1 MRGMAP
7 TIFSGLPSSQSLT
20 RWWICSAPN
29 GRFVFGLGAPQTIER
44 SLAAPNPALIWGIII
59 VFAGIFVLFGIFA
72 RRRNIPVYIIGIL
85 VYLADLVLSILAG
98 DMVGAVVH
106 VVFTVLL
113 VMGLIAIRKLKDLPS
128 AWPKSSKMRVWITI
142 LKRGYVLHFP
152 RAVNCLLTFIVK

>member
-1 MRGMAP
+1 
-7 TIFSGLPSSQSLT
+7 
-20 RWWICSAPN
+20 
-29 GRFVFGLGAPQTIER
+29 
-44 SLAAPNPALIWGIII
+44 

-128 AWPKSSKMRVWITI
+128 A
-142 LKRGYVLHFP
+142 
-152 RAVNCLLTFIVK
+152 